1 MIAHMKLLLAGVPLG
16 NPGDASARLIS
27 AIRNAS
33 IIAAEDSRRFQ
44 RLCQDLGVNSPAK
57 VLSFFEGNE
66 EERTEQLLNEL
77 RNGAEVLVV
86 TDAGMPTVSDPGFKL
101 VRSAVAANIPV
112 EVLPGPSAVTT
123 ALALSGL
130 PTDRFC
136 FEGFV
141 PRTQGAREKFF
152 DELRFEARTIVFFEA
167 PHRLLETLEVA
178 TKTLGIDRR
187 AALCREMTKIYE
199 ETVRGDLGTLK
210 EWANSKEVLGE
221 ITIVIEGASA
231 GAKEIN
237 QERVIEAVR
246 KLESV
251 GMDRKEAIAAVA
263 EELNL
268 PKREVF
274 DAMVAAK
281 VAKKVAE
288 K

>member
-27 AIRNAS
+27 AIKSAS

-44 RLCQDLGVNSPAK
+44 RLCQDLEVSTDAK

-66 EERTEQLLNEL
+66 EERTEQLLKEL
-77 RNGAEVLVV
+77 ENGADVLVV

-101 VRSAVAANIPV
+101 VRAAVASNIPV

-152 DELRFEARTIVFFEA
+152 ENLKFEQRTIVFFEA
-167 PHRLLETLEVA
+167 PHRLIETLEVA
-178 TKTLGIDRR
+178 AHLLGADRK
-187 AALCREMTKIYE
+187 AALCREMTKTYE
-199 ETVRGDLGTLK
+199 ETVRGDLADIQR
-210 EWANSKEVLGE
+210 WANSKEILGE
-221 ITIVIEGASA
+221 ITLVIGGAEA
-231 GAKEIN
+231 GAKELSQ
-237 QERVIEAVR
+237 QEIIAAVR
-246 KLESV
+246 KLEEV
-251 GMDRKEAIAAVA
+251 GMDRKEAIATVA
-263 EELNL
+263 TELDL

-281 VAKKVAE
+281 NV
-288 K
+288 

>member
-1 MIAHMKLLLAGVPLG
+1 MIAHMKLSLAGVPLG

-27 AIRNAS
+27 AIESAT

-44 RLCQDLGVNSPAK
+44 RLCQDLGATTEAK

-66 EERTEQLLNEL
+66 EERTDQLLVEL
-77 RNGAEVLVV
+77 KNGADVLVV

-101 VRSAVAANIPV
+101 VRAAVAEKILI

-152 DELRFEARTIVFFEA
+152 DALKFEPRTIVFFEA

-178 TKTLGIDRR
+178 IHSLGKERQ
-187 AALCREMTKIYE
+187 AALCREMTKTYE
-199 ETVRGDLGTLK
+199 ETVRGTLSDIQN
-210 EWANSKEVLGE
+210 WANSKDILGE
-221 ITIVIEGASA
+221 ITIVISGADE
-231 GAKEIN
+231 GAKETSQ
-237 QERVIEAVR
+237 QEIIAAVR
-246 KLESV
+246 KLEGV
-251 GMDRKEAIAAVA
+251 GMDRKEAISAVA
-263 EELNL
+263 AELDL
-268 PKREVF
+268 PKRVVF

-281 VAKKVAE
+281 NS
-288 K
+288 

>member
-27 AIRNAS
+27 AIKNAT

-44 RLCQDLGVNSPAK
+44 RLCQDLGVDTQAK

-66 EERTEQLLNEL
+66 EERTNQLLEEL
-77 RNGAEVLVV
+77 KNGAEVLVV

-101 VRSAVAANIPV
+101 VRSAVAENIPV

-141 PRTQGAREKFF
+141 PRTQGAREKY
-152 DELRFEARTIVFFEA
+152 FENIKYENRTIVFFEA
-167 PHRLLETLEVA
+167 PHRLIETLEVA
-178 TKTLGIDRR
+178 TTVLGKERK
-187 AALCREMTKIYE
+187 AALCREMTKTYE
-199 ETVRGDLGTLK
+199 ETVRGTLN
-210 EWANSKEVLGE
+210 EIQTWANSKEILGE
-221 ITIVIEGASA
+221 ITIVISGADA

-237 QERVIEAVR
+237 QQVIIESVR
-246 KLESV
+246 KLENV
-251 GMDRKEAIAAVA
+251 GMERKEAIAAVA
-263 EELNL
+263 LELDL

-281 VAKKVAE
+281 NAQ
-288 K
+288 

>member
-27 AIRNAS
+27 AISSAS

-44 RLCQDLGVNSPAK
+44 RLCQDLGVASQAK

-77 RNGAEVLVV
+77 KNGADVLVV

-101 VRSAVAANIPV
+101 VRSAIEANIPV

-152 DELRFEARTIVFFEA
+152 DELKFEPRTIVFFEA
-167 PHRLLETLEVA
+167 PHRLIDTLNVA
-178 TKTLGIDRR
+178 VNILGADRK
-187 AALCREMTKIYE
+187 AALCREMTKTYE
-199 ETVRGDLGTLK
+199 ETVRGNLATLS
-210 EWANSKEVLGE
+210 EWANSKEILGE
-221 ITIVIEGASA
+221 ITIVIEGAIN

-237 QERVIEAVR
+237 QEKIVAAVR

-251 GMDRKEAIAAVA
+251 GMDRKEAVASIAA
-263 EELNL
+263 ELNL

-281 VAKKVAE
+281 NQN
-288 K
+288 

>member
-1 MIAHMKLLLAGVPLG
+1 MIAHMKLILAGVPLG
-16 NPGDASARLIS
+16 NPGDASARLIIAIKS
-27 AIRNAS
+27 AT

-44 RLCQDLGVNSPAK
+44 RLCQDLDVSATGK

-77 RNGAEVLVV
+77 KNGAEVLVV

-101 VRSAVAANIPV
+101 VRAAVDANIPV

-152 DELRFEARTIVFFEA
+152 ENLKFEPRTIVFFEA
-167 PHRLLETLEVA
+167 PHRLIETLEVA
-178 TKTLGIDRR
+178 THLLGSDRK
-187 AALCREMTKIYE
+187 AALCREMTKTYE
-199 ETVRGDLGTLK
+199 ETVRGTLADIQN
-210 EWANSKEVLGE
+210 WANSKEILGE
-221 ITIVIEGASA
+221 ITVVISGAIEGA
-231 GAKEIN
+231 KEKSQ
-237 QERVIEAVR
+237 QEIIDAVR

-263 EELNL
+263 TELDL

-281 VAKKVAE
+281 NV
-288 K
+288 

>member
-16 NPGDASARLIS
+16 NPGDASARLIN
-27 AIRNAS
+27 AIRSAT

-44 RLCQDLGVNSPAK
+44 RLCQDLEVSAAGK
-57 VLSFFEGNE
+57 VISFFEGNE
-66 EERTEQLLNEL
+66 EARTNQLLSEL
-77 RNGAEVLVV
+77 KNGAEVLVV

-101 VRSAVAANIPV
+101 VRAAVEANIPV

-152 DELRFEARTIVFFEA
+152 ENLKFEPRTIVFFEA
-167 PHRLLETLEVA
+167 PHRLIETLEVA
-178 TKTLGIDRR
+178 THLLGSDRK
-187 AALCREMTKIYE
+187 AALCREMTKTYE
-199 ETVRGDLGTLK
+199 ETVRGSLADIQK
-210 EWANSKEVLGE
+210 WANAKEILGE
-221 ITIVIEGASA
+221 ITVVISGATE
-231 GAKEIN
+231 GAKEKSQ
-237 QERVIEAVR
+237 QEIIDAVR

-251 GMDRKEAIAAVA
+251 GMDRKDAISAVA
-263 EELNL
+263 TELDL

-281 VAKKVAE
+281 SQG
-288 K
+288 

>member
-1 MIAHMKLLLAGVPLG
+1 MIALMKLLIAGVPLG

-27 AIRNAS
+27 AISSAS

-44 RLCQDLGVNSPAK
+44 RLCQDLGVSTQAK
-57 VLSFFEGNE
+57 VFSFFEGNE
-66 EERTEQLLNEL
+66 EERTDQLLNEL
-77 RNGAEVLVV
+77 KNGADVLVV
-86 TDAGMPTVSDPGFKL
+86 TDAGMPTVSDPGYKL
-101 VRSAVAANIPV
+101 VRSAIDANIPI

-152 DELRFEARTIVFFEA
+152 EAIRFESRTIVLFEA
-167 PHRLLETLEVA
+167 PHRLIDTLNVA
-178 TKTLGIDRR
+178 LNILGADRK
-187 AALCREMTKIYE
+187 AALCREMTKTYE
-199 ETVRGDLGTLK
+199 ETVRGDLTTLI

-221 ITIVIEGASA
+221 ITIVIEGASSS
-231 GAKEIN
+231 AKEIN
-237 QERVIEAVR
+237 REKIVAAVR

-251 GMDRKEAIAAVA
+251 GMDRKEAVASIAA
-263 EELNL
+263 ELNL

-281 VAKKVAE
+281 NQN
-288 K
+288 

>member
-27 AIRNAS
+27 AIKSAT

-44 RLCQDLGVNSPAK
+44 RLCQDLDVSATGK

-77 RNGAEVLVV
+77 KNGAEVLVV

-101 VRSAVAANIPV
+101 VRAAVDANIPV

-152 DELRFEARTIVFFEA
+152 ENLKFEPRTIVFFEA
-167 PHRLLETLEVA
+167 PHRLIETLEVA
-178 TKTLGIDRR
+178 THLLGSDRK
-187 AALCREMTKIYE
+187 AALCREMTKTYE
-199 ETVRGDLGTLK
+199 ETVRGTLADIQN
-210 EWANSKEVLGE
+210 WANSKEILGE
-221 ITIVIEGASA
+221 ITVVISGAIEGA
-231 GAKEIN
+231 KEKSQ
-237 QERVIEAVR
+237 QEIIDAVR

-263 EELNL
+263 TELDL

-281 VAKKVAE
+281 NV
-288 K
+288 

>member
-1 MIAHMKLLLAGVPLG
+1 MIAHMKLVLAGVPLG

-27 AIRNAS
+27 AIKSAS

-44 RLCQDLGVNSPAK
+44 RLCQDLNVATEAK

-66 EERTEQLLNEL
+66 DERTEQLLREL
-77 RNGAEVLVV
+77 QNGAEVLVV

-101 VRSAVAANIPV
+101 VRAAVEEKIEI

-152 DELRFEARTIVFFEA
+152 ENLKFEVRSIVFFEA
-167 PHRLLETLEVA
+167 PHRLLETLESA
-178 TKTLGIDRR
+178 IAILGNDRK
-187 AALCREMTKIYE
+187 AALCREMTKTYE
-199 ETVRGDLGTLK
+199 ETVRGSLSDIQD
-210 EWANSKEVLGE
+210 WANSKEILGE
-221 ITIVIEGASA
+221 ITIVLDGASE
-231 GAKEIN
+231 GAKEVSQQAI
-237 QERVIEAVR
+237 IEAVR
-246 KLESV
+246 KLEEV
-251 GMDRKEAIAAVA
+251 GMERKEAIAAVSK
-263 EELNL
+263 ELDL

-281 VAKKVAE
+281 NLQ
-288 K
+288 

>member
-1 MIAHMKLLLAGVPLG
+1 MIALMKLLIAGVPLG

-27 AIRNAS
+27 AISSAS

-44 RLCQDLGVNSPAK
+44 RLCQDLGVSTQAK

-66 EERTEQLLNEL
+66 EERTDQLLNEL
-77 RNGAEVLVV
+77 KNGADVLVV
-86 TDAGMPTVSDPGFKL
+86 TDAGMPTVSDPGYKL
-101 VRSAVAANIPV
+101 VRSAIDANIPI

-152 DELRFEARTIVFFEA
+152 EAIRFESRTIVLFEA
-167 PHRLLETLEVA
+167 PHRLIDTLNVA
-178 TKTLGIDRR
+178 LNILGADRK
-187 AALCREMTKIYE
+187 AALCREMTKTYE
-199 ETVRGDLGTLK
+199 ETVRGDLTTLI

-221 ITIVIEGASA
+221 ITIVIEGASSS
-231 GAKEIN
+231 AKEIN
-237 QERVIEAVR
+237 REKIVAAVR

-251 GMDRKEAIAAVA
+251 GMDRKEAVASIAA
-263 EELNL
+263 ELNL

-281 VAKKVAE
+281 NQN
-288 K
+288 

>member
-27 AIRNAS
+27 AIKNAT

-44 RLCQDLGVNSPAK
+44 RLCQDLGVDTQAK

-66 EERTEQLLNEL
+66 EERTNQLLEEL
-77 RNGAEVLVV
+77 KNGAEVLVV

-101 VRSAVAANIPV
+101 VRSAVAENIPV

-141 PRTQGAREKFF
+141 PRTQGAREKY
-152 DELRFEARTIVFFEA
+152 FENIKYENRTIVFFEA
-167 PHRLLETLEVA
+167 PHRLIETLEVA
-178 TKTLGIDRR
+178 TTVLGKERK
-187 AALCREMTKIYE
+187 AALCREMTKTYE
-199 ETVRGDLGTLK
+199 ETVRGTLN
-210 EWANSKEVLGE
+210 EIQTWANSKEILGE
-221 ITIVIEGASA
+221 ITIVISGADA
-231 GAKEIN
+231 GAKESN
-237 QERVIEAVR
+237 QQVIIESVR
-246 KLESV
+246 KLENV
-251 GMDRKEAIAAVA
+251 GMERKEAIAAVA
-263 EELNL
+263 LELDL

-281 VAKKVAE
+281 NAQ
-288 K
+288 

>member
-1 MIAHMKLLLAGVPLG
+1 MIAHMKLVLAGVPLG

-27 AIRNAS
+27 AIKSAS

-44 RLCQDLGVNSPAK
+44 RLCQDLSVATEAK

-66 EERTEQLLNEL
+66 DERTEQLLKEL
-77 RNGAEVLVV
+77 QNGAEVLVV

-101 VRSAVAANIPV
+101 VRAAVEARINI

-152 DELRFEARTIVFFEA
+152 ENLKFEVRTIVFFEA
-167 PHRLLETLEVA
+167 PHRLLETLESA
-178 TKTLGIDRR
+178 IAILGSDRK
-187 AALCREMTKIYE
+187 AALCREMTKTYE
-199 ETVRGDLGTLK
+199 ETVRGTLA
-210 EWANSKEVLGE
+210 EIQDWANSKEILGE
-221 ITIVIEGASA
+221 ITMVIDGASE
-231 GAKEIN
+231 GAKEIS
-237 QERVIEAVR
+237 QQSIIEAVR
-246 KLESV
+246 KLEEV
-251 GMDRKEAIAAVA
+251 GMERKEAIAAVSK
-263 EELNL
+263 ELDL

-281 VAKKVAE
+281 NL
-288 K
+288 

>member
-1 MIAHMKLLLAGVPLG
+1 MIALMKLLIAGVPLG

-27 AIRNAS
+27 AISSAS

-44 RLCQDLGVNSPAK
+44 RLCQDLGVSTQAK

-66 EERTEQLLNEL
+66 EERTDQLLNEL
-77 RNGAEVLVV
+77 KNGADVLVV
-86 TDAGMPTVSDPGFKL
+86 TDAGMPTVSDPGYKL
-101 VRSAVAANIPV
+101 VRSAIDANIPV

-152 DELRFEARTIVFFEA
+152 EAIRFESRTIVLFEA
-167 PHRLLETLEVA
+167 PHRLIDTLNVA
-178 TKTLGIDRR
+178 LNILGADRK
-187 AALCREMTKIYE
+187 AALCREMTKTYE
-199 ETVRGDLGTLK
+199 ETVRGDLTTLI

-221 ITIVIEGASA
+221 ITIVIEGASS

-237 QERVIEAVR
+237 REKIVAAVR

-251 GMDRKEAIAAVA
+251 GMDRKEAVASIAA
-263 EELNL
+263 ELNL

-281 VAKKVAE
+281 NQN
-288 K
+288 

>member
-27 AIRNAS
+27 AIKNAS

-44 RLCQDLGVNSPAK
+44 RLCQDLGISSQAK
-57 VLSFFEGNE
+57 ILSFFEGNE

-77 RNGAEVLVV
+77 RNGADVLVV

-101 VRSAVAANIPV
+101 VRSAVAENIQV

-141 PRTQGAREKFF
+141 PRAQGARV
-152 DELRFEARTIVFFEA
+152 VFFEA
-167 PHRLLETLEVA
+167 PHRLQETLITA
-178 TKTLGIDRR
+178 INFLGAERK
-187 AALCREMTKIYE
+187 AALCREMTKTYE
-199 ETVRGDLGTLK
+199 ETVRGTLGSLQ
-210 EWANSKEVLGE
+210 EWASSKEVLGE
-221 ITIVIEGASA
+221 ITIVVEGAIV
-231 GAKEIN
+231 GAREIN
-237 QERVIEAVR
+237 HERIIDSVR
-246 KLESV
+246 KFENA

-263 EELNL
+263 QELNL

-281 VAKKVAE
+281 NAQ
-288 K
+288 

>member
-1 MIAHMKLLLAGVPLG
+1 MIALMKLLIAGVPLG

-27 AIRNAS
+27 AISSAS

-44 RLCQDLGVNSPAK
+44 RLCQDLGVSTQAK
-57 VLSFFEGNE
+57 VFSFFEGNE
-66 EERTEQLLNEL
+66 EERTDQLLNEL
-77 RNGAEVLVV
+77 KNGADVLVV
-86 TDAGMPTVSDPGFKL
+86 TDAGMPTVSDPGYKL
-101 VRSAVAANIPV
+101 VRSAIDANIPV

-152 DELRFEARTIVFFEA
+152 EAIRFESRTIVLFEA
-167 PHRLLETLEVA
+167 PHRLIDTLNVA
-178 TKTLGIDRR
+178 LNILGADRK
-187 AALCREMTKIYE
+187 AALCREMTKTYE
-199 ETVRGDLGTLK
+199 ETVRGDLTTLI

-221 ITIVIEGASA
+221 ITIVIEGASSS
-231 GAKEIN
+231 AKEIN
-237 QERVIEAVR
+237 REKIVAAVR

-251 GMDRKEAIAAVA
+251 GMDRKEAVASIAA
-263 EELNL
+263 ELNL

-281 VAKKVAE
+281 NQN
-288 K
+288 

>member
-27 AIRNAS
+27 AISSAS

-44 RLCQDLGVNSPAK
+44 RLCQDLGVASQAK

-77 RNGAEVLVV
+77 KNGADVLVV

-101 VRSAVAANIPV
+101 VRSAIEANIPV

-152 DELRFEARTIVFFEA
+152 DELKFEPRTIVFFEA
-167 PHRLLETLEVA
+167 PHRLIDTLNVA
-178 TKTLGIDRR
+178 VNILGADRK
-187 AALCREMTKIYE
+187 AALCREMTKTYE
-199 ETVRGDLGTLK
+199 EIVRGNLAKLR

-221 ITIVIEGASA
+221 ITIVIEGAIN

-237 QERVIEAVR
+237 QEKIVAAVR

-251 GMDRKEAIAAVA
+251 GMDRKEAVAPIAA
-263 EELNL
+263 ELNL

-281 VAKKVAE
+281 NQN
-288 K
+288 

>member
-1 MIAHMKLLLAGVPLG
+1 MKLVLAGVPLG
-16 NPGDASARLIS
+16 NPGDASARLIT
-27 AIRNAS
+27 AIKSAS

-44 RLCQDLGVNSPAK
+44 RLCQDLEISASGK
-57 VLSFFEGNE
+57 ILSFFEGNE

-77 RNGAEVLVV
+77 KNGSDVLVV

-101 VRSAVAANIPV
+101 VRAAVEANIPV

-152 DELRFEARTIVFFEA
+152 GKLKFEERTIVFFEA
-167 PHRLLETLEVA
+167 PHRLLETLETA
-178 TKTLGIDRR
+178 TNALGKDRK
-187 AALCREMTKIYE
+187 AALCREMTKTYE
-199 ETVRGDLGTLK
+199 ETVRGTLGHIK
-210 EWANSKEVLGE
+210 DWANSKEILGE
-221 ITIVIEGASA
+221 ITIVIDGAIQ
-231 GAKEIN
+231 GAKEIS
-237 QERVIEAVR
+237 QQSIIDAVK

-263 EELNL
+263 EELDL

-281 VAKKVAE
+281 NL
-288 K
+288 

>member
-1 MIAHMKLLLAGVPLG
+1 MIAHMKLMLAGVPLG

-27 AIRNAS
+27 AIQSAS
-33 IIAAEDSRRFQ
+33 IVAAEDSRRFQ
-44 RLCQDLGVNSPAK
+44 RLCQDLGVSANGK

-66 EERTEQLLNEL
+66 EERTDQLLAEL
-77 RNGAEVLVV
+77 KNGADVLVV

-101 VRSAVAANIPV
+101 VRAAVASDIPV
-112 EVLPGPSAVTT
+112 EVIPGPSAVTT

-152 DELRFEARTIVFFEA
+152 ENLKFENRTIVFFEA
-167 PHRLLETLEVA
+167 PHRLVETLEVA
-178 TKTLGIDRR
+178 KATLGGERK
-187 AALCREMTKIYE
+187 AALCREMTKTYE
-199 ETVRGDLGTLK
+199 ETVRGDISSIEAWSK
-210 EWANSKEVLGE
+210 SKEILGE
-221 ITIVIEGASA
+221 ITIVISGAVE
-231 GAKEIN
+231 GAKELSQ
-237 QERVIEAVR
+237 QEIIEQVR

-263 EELNL
+263 TELDL

-281 VAKKVAE
+281 KV
-288 K
+288 